1 MEEIQLPTDGLSPCV
16 RLFVESLLA
25 EVASIAAKHVAAD
38 FSSEVRDG
46 QTRVWPRFAGQPDL
60 AGMRS
65 SIPDFVR

>member
-1 MEEIQLPTDGLSPCV
+1 MEELKVPADRLSPCV

-25 EVASIAAKHVAAD
+25 EVASIAANHVAAD